1 MNAQSASYSSTRT
14 TRAVPTNVQQGAS
27 SAVVSFDVPG
37 VHFADILLFARGQEL
52 TLEATLG
59 AGTNELIE
67 LLSVVRLPEEY
78 NVSESEAVLYA
89 GRLTVTSPR
98 VRQKVRIIEVNYVA

>member
-1 MNAQSASYSSTRT
+1 MI
-14 TRAVPTNVQQGAS
+14 
-27 SAVVSFDVPG
+27 SFEVPG
-37 VHFADILLFARGQEL
+37 VHYADILLFARGQEL

-59 AGTNELIE
+59 TGTNELIE

-78 NVSESEAVLYA
+78 NVPESEAVLYA

-98 VRQKVRIIEVNYVA
+98 ARQRVRIIEVGYVA